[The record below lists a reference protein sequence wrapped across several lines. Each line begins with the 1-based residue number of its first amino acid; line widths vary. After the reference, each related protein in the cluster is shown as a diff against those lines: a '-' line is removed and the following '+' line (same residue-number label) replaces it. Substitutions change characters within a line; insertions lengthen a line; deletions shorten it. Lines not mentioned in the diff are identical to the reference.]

1 MVETAWYQLIVMK
14 VENRF
19 SAENIVIEKENDY

>member
-1 MVETAWYQLIVMK
+1 MVETTWYQLIVMK

-19 SAENIVIEKENDY
+19 SAQNIAIEKENDY